1 MGPLRIQ
8 GRRAYDPPSD
18 DDGMRVL
25 VDRLWPR
32 GLRKDE
38 LDLTAWDKD
47 VAPTTE
53 LRRALH
59 HEGLAYEEFARRY
72 RAELDSPAGR
82 AALQALRE
90 RADGHVLTL
99 LTATKPLER
108 SAVPILIDLL
118 PEGAQGHP

>member
-1 MGPLRIQ
+1 M
-8 GRRAYDPPSD
+8 AA
-18 DDGMRVL
+18 
-25 VDRLWPR
+25 R

-47 VAPTTE
+47 VAPSTE